1 MVADLHSC
9 DRMVIDNLIT
19 EYKSGKYQMVIG
31 HFLGL
36 DHIGHTFSS
45 VSTAQTTYK
54 LNEISGFLDK
64 VVEAMDDRTVLLV
77 LGDHGMKSDGNHGG
91 SSKE

>member
-1 MVADLHSC
+1 MV
-9 DRMVIDNLIT
+9 MENLIE
-19 EYKSGKYQMVIG
+19 EYKSKKYNMLIG

-54 LNEISGFLDK
+54 LN
-64 VVEAMDDRTVLLV
+64 
-77 LGDHGMKSDGNHGG
+77 
-91 SSKE
+91 